1 MPSTLKKT
9 ADFLVKQKKAD
20 FLFTVKG
27 NQPGIRDYIA
37 SLHLDQTPP
46 QFRTIDK
53 AHGRL
58 ETRSIW
64 TSTRLVEYI
73 GIPHVRQC
81 FTIRREVF
89 HIKSRKITSETAYG
103 ITSLSPKKG
112 SPERLLT
119 ANRGHWSIEN
129 RLHYIRDFTFDE
141 DRSQIRTGHGPFVM
155 ATIRNF
161 TIGLLKM
168 AGASN
173 IAAATRD
180 LAAKPWRAIKLI
192 GL

>member
-9 ADFLVKQKKAD
+9 VVYLVERKKAD

-27 NQPGIRDYIA
+27 NQPGVRDYIA
-37 SLHLDQTPP
+37 NLRLDDAPPEFQT
-46 QFRTIDK
+46 TNTG
-53 AHGRL
+53 HGRV

-64 TSTRLVEYI
+64 TSTRLVKYI

-81 FTIRREVF
+81 FTIRRQVR
-89 HIKSRKITSETAYG
+89 HIKSGHTTVETAYG
-103 ITSLSPKKG
+103 ITSLCPKKG
-112 SPERLLT
+112 PPERLLA

-129 RLHYIRDFTFDE
+129 SLHYIRDVTFDE
-141 DRSQIRTGHGPFVM
+141 DRSQVRTGYGPFVM
-155 ATIRNF
+155 AALRNF
-161 TIGLLKM
+161 VIGLLKM

-180 LAAKPWRAIKLI
+180 LAAQPWRALRLL